1 MDTSKKGIST
11 ATKTAAVVAVIF
23 IVLAAV
29 YFVPSMSTGSV
40 SQSSSTQ
47 TGAASSGTGIQ
58 NPGLLQLFGYFSQ
71 MDMQL
76 NVFNNNNANGNG
88 MASQQSASYLVLGKG
103 SWNSTQYTKVEFSTP
118 GIGNNV
124 IAWFN
129 SNGGIDR
136 VDVLGQRNYT
146 GSGAYFVASN
156 YVTAFTLIPTITNN
170 ATLLSILS
178 KTGDNTTSIGPT
190 QVGLT
195 TYSLAVPTAP
205 YTSLTVRFATIPG
218 TSERIAV
225 YLHEKTNDGT
235 DTTIQVSSVTKSQ

>member
-23 IVLAAV
+23 ILLAAV
-29 YFVPSMSTGSV
+29 YFVPSISTGAA

-47 TGAASSGTGIQ
+47 TGVTSSGGGSQTS
-58 NPGLLQLFGYFSQ
+58 GLLQLFGYFSQ

-88 MASQQSASYLVLGKG
+88 MTSQQSASYLVLGKG

-129 SNGGIDR
+129 SKGGIDR

-156 YVTAFTLIPTITNN
+156 YVTA
-170 ATLLSILS
+170 
-178 KTGDNTTSIGPT
+178 
-190 QVGLT
+190 
-195 TYSLAVPTAP
+195 
-205 YTSLTVRFATIPG
+205 
-218 TSERIAV
+218 
-225 YLHEKTNDGT
+225 
-235 DTTIQVSSVTKSQ
+235 